1 MENHLESQNYST
13 CTGVSNMKLDKFEL
27 LEGSNTCFFASREK
41 LFIFMLFT
49 QCIRVLFLKKDYS
62 IERKWLPK
70 VEEIKRKWNLPR
82 CWIHFLYT
90 CLAKIMS
97 THTLSCQAWLK
108 QLSNPYISRLSRISD
123 RNSFMRKI
131 IILCV

>member
-27 LEGSNTCFFASREK
+27 LEGSNTCFFRITWE
-41 LFIFMLFT
+41 IIHIYVVYT
-49 QCIRVLFLKKDYS
+49 IRVLFLKKDYS

-97 THTLSCQAWLK
+97 THTLSCQARLK
-108 QLSNPYISRLSRISD
+108 QLSNLYISRLSRISD